1 MSAAT
6 QCQDNKKRRSLHCV
20 WTKDAETSWTVHF
33 CLFAFTCCLMR
44 YLVVS
49 LLTFSVMSAKDT
61 LENLATT
68 WKKKNESINIHV
80 RDHCC
85 RHHLTVPDPEA
96 QRCACLFLH
105 RPLVAGERSYQ
116 KNAVS
121 ISSKLFPLS
130 SLSQYWARPFVLFSI
145 TTVMHQSSLG
155 SRVAFSTATLSWSG
169 PPRVLCHKKSVFDAL
184 IIDFFLC
191 CFGWVHF
198 TF

>member
-1 MSAAT
+1 ML
-6 QCQDNKKRRSLHCV
+6 QLL
-20 WTKDAETSWTVHF
+20 E
-33 CLFAFTCCLMR
+33 LFFFLFFSPVCLMR

-61 LENLATT
+61 LENLPTT
-68 WKKKNESINIHV
+68 WRRKRKCIYKHV
-80 RDHCC
+80 WDHCH
-85 RHHLTVPDPEA
+85 RHRLTVPEPGA
-96 QRCACLFLH
+96 QQCACLFLH

-130 SLSQYWARPFVLFSI
+130 SLSQYWARLFVLFSI

-155 SRVAFSTATLSWSG
+155 SRVAFSAATLSWSG
-169 PPRVLCHKKSVFDAL
+169 PPRVLCHKKSVIWRFNSR
-184 IIDFFLC
+184 FGCC

-198 TF
+198 TV